1 MISELAGTEEAER
14 LTKINTQMSRT
25 MFNKSSVT
33 HNIISN
39 SDNFNNIDF
48 KTGKRASSRA
58 GNSILA
64 KKPHNYKKSIG
75 NFIDVETA
83 NNPHVN
89 QKYKEVIQEDN
100 NVFKKINGMCTFYT
114 DAQVRQNHIA
124 LKPPLRAGKKIAAV
138 VPAAATPT
146 KQNDWP

>member
-1 MISELAGTEEAER
+1 MKTDFISSLAERPLLATRDREKEEALSHILNMRKKFNTNTETTGTLQEWVEPNQRRIMMINDLAGTEEAER

-39 SDNFNNIDF
+39 SDNYNNIDV
-48 KTGKRASSRA
+48 KTGKRSSSRA
-58 GNSILA
+58 GNSILV

-89 QKYKEVIQEDN
+89 
-100 NVFKKINGMCTFYT
+100 
-114 DAQVRQNHIA
+114 
-124 LKPPLRAGKKIAAV
+124 
-138 VPAAATPT
+138 
-146 KQNDWP
+146 

>member
-1 MISELAGTEEAER
+1 MISDLAGTEEAER

-39 SDNFNNIDF
+39 SDNFNNI
-48 KTGKRASSRA
+48 TGKRASSRA

-64 KKPHNYKKSIG
+64 KKPHNYKKSIA

-89 QKYKEVIQEDN
+89 
-100 NVFKKINGMCTFYT
+100 
-114 DAQVRQNHIA
+114 
-124 LKPPLRAGKKIAAV
+124 
-138 VPAAATPT
+138 
-146 KQNDWP
+146 

>member
-1 MISELAGTEEAER
+1 MMINELAGTEEGER

-39 SDNFNNIDF
+39 SDNFNKINDS
-48 KTGKRASSRA
+48 GKRATSRA
-58 GNSILA
+58 GNSILV
-64 KKPHNYKKSIG
+64 KKPHNYKKSIA

-89 QKYKEVIQEDN
+89 SKYKELLQEDN

-114 DAQVRQNHIA
+114 DA
-124 LKPPLRAGKKIAAV
+124 
-138 VPAAATPT
+138 
-146 KQNDWP
+146 

>member
-1 MISELAGTEEAER
+1 MMISDLAGTEEAER
-14 LTKINTQMSRT
+14 LTKINTKMSRT

-39 SDNFNNIDF
+39 SDNFNNI
-48 KTGKRASSRA
+48 TGKRASSRA

-89 QKYKEVIQEDN
+89 
-100 NVFKKINGMCTFYT
+100 
-114 DAQVRQNHIA
+114 
-124 LKPPLRAGKKIAAV
+124 
-138 VPAAATPT
+138 
-146 KQNDWP
+146 

>member
-1 MISELAGTEEAER
+1 MINELAGTVEGEH

-39 SDNFNNIDF
+39 SDNFNKVNSS
-48 KTGKRASSRA
+48 GKRASSRA

-64 KKPHNYKKSIG
+64 KKPHNYKKSIA

-89 QKYKEVIQEDN
+89 SKYKELFQEDN
-100 NVFKKINGMCTFYT
+100 NVFKKITGMCTFYT
-114 DAQVRQNHIA
+114 DA
-124 LKPPLRAGKKIAAV
+124 
-138 VPAAATPT
+138 
-146 KQNDWP
+146 

>member
-1 MISELAGTEEAER
+1 
-14 LTKINTQMSRT
+14 

-39 SDNFNNIDF
+39 SDNFKINDS
-48 KTGKRASSRA
+48 GKRASSRA

-64 KKPHNYKKSIG
+64 KKPHNYKKSIA

-89 QKYKEVIQEDN
+89 SKYKELLQEDN
-100 NVFKKINGMCTFYT
+100 NVFKKINGMCTFYK
-114 DAQVRQNHIA
+114 DA
-124 LKPPLRAGKKIAAV
+124 
-138 VPAAATPT
+138 
-146 KQNDWP
+146 